1 MSYYRSLTETKNP
14 EEALSLLSQY
24 LDAVKF
30 LALTDTES
38 SGNVLS
44 YLDLYFD
51 NVFVNPET
59 HQITR
64 IADWQGVTVALL
76 FFHTDVPTVFRYDGY
91 LLIGTWESKGLLSL
105 RQRPVSLSEQELELH
120 RKEEENMDSVGQMLK
135 VLRDEGML
143 SADGMFHL
151 RDYDVAVEN
160 VKKFR
165 RAFIGLT
172 KDDEER
178 HRVSRLWP
186 YQADG

>member
-1 MSYYRSLTETKNP
+1 MHKYYQAQICKQAPSL
-14 EEALSLLSQY
+14 
-24 LDAVKF
+24 
-30 LALTDTES
+30 
-38 SGNVLS
+38 
-44 YLDLYFD
+44 
-51 NVFVNPET
+51 
-59 HQITR
+59 
-64 IADWQGVTVALL
+64 
-76 FFHTDVPTVFRYDGY
+76 
-91 LLIGTWESKGLLSL
+91 
-105 RQRPVSLSEQELELH
+105 RPVSLSEQELELH

>member
-1 MSYYRSLTETKNP
+1 MS
-14 EEALSLLSQY
+14 
-24 LDAVKF
+24 
-30 LALTDTES
+30 S
-38 SGNVLS
+38 STMK
-44 YLDLYFD
+44 
-51 NVFVNPET
+51 T

-64 IADWQGVTVALL
+64 IADWQGVIVALL

-91 LLIGTWESKGLLSL
+91 
-105 RQRPVSLSEQELELH
+105 RPVSLSEQELELH

-135 VLRDEGML
+135 VFRDEGML

-151 RDYDVAVEN
+151 RDYDAAVEN

-172 KDDEER
+172 KHDEER